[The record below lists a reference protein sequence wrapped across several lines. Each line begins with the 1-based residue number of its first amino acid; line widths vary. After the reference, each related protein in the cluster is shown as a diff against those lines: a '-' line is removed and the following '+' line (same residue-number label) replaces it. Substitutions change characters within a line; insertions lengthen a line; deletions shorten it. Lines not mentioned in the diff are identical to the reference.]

1 MPPPTFLPMR
11 VMRRITLAA
20 NRLRRT
26 MTLGVRIAVRSDD
39 GGILLVRHSY
49 MPGWYLPGGAV
60 DPGETLAEAAE
71 RELLEETGARALA
84 PPRLFSMY
92 LNARQSPRDHVALFC
107 LEEARLAETPPRGL
121 EIRETGVFPLDA
133 LPQDTTPATRRR
145 IAEITGAAPVD
156 ARW

>member
-1 MPPPTFLPMR
+1 MR
-11 VMRRITLAA
+11 VMRRLTLAA
-20 NRLRRT
+20 SRLRRT
-26 MTLGVRIAVRSDD
+26 MTLGVRIAARSDD

-107 LEEARLAETPPRGL
+107 LEEVQLGDRPPAGL
-121 EIRETGVFPLDA
+121 EISEAGVFALKA
-133 LPQDTTPATRRR
+133 LPEDTTPATRRR
-145 IAEITGAAPVD
+145 IAEITGTAPVD